1 MIASERTKGDEK
13 YETDSKKL
21 FWRNLQFLR
30 TCISSSNKSHVVIH
44 KLVISFS
51 KYITSLVNIK
61 KKRIYH
67 KTIMC
72 YYPKSNTSYISKGYA
87 LLFKNGIS
95 FYFYMLHYFI
105 SNVMWISYFWYV
117 IKITQVISNSFTSS
131 LSIIFASQIT

>member
-1 MIASERTKGDEK
+1 MKQTVKNFFEEILNFYAPV
-13 YETDSKKL
+13 
-21 FWRNLQFLR
+21 FLHQTNR
-30 TCISSSNKSHVVIH
+30 VVIH

-51 KYITSLVNIK
+51 KYITSPVNIK

-72 YYPKSNTSYISKGYA
+72 YCPKSNTSYISKGYA

-105 SNVMWISYFWYV
+105 SNVM
-117 IKITQVISNSFTSS
+117 
-131 LSIIFASQIT
+131 